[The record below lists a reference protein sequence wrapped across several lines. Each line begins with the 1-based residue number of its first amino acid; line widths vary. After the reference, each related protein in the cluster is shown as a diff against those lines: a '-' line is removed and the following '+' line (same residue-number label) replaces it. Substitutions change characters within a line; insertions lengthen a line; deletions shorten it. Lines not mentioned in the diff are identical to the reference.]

1 MSSKTGW
8 IDAGKRLEL
17 RDENGRVL
25 ESEIERD
32 GRCIH
37 FDLTDHQK
45 DLKNVVRR
53 FLGLQPVHPP
63 RVVEAAY
70 QETELGKARK
80 QTNLYI
86 REVEKQHMDA
96 LSTRATKRD
105 IVQAFRERYP
115 RTRD

>member
-8 IDAGKRLEL
+8 IDTGKRLEL

-37 FDLTDHQK
+37 FDLSDHQQ
-45 DLKNVVRR
+45 DFKNVVRR
-53 FLGLQPVHPP
+53 FFGLQPVHPP
-63 RVVEAAY
+63 RVVEAVY
-70 QETELGKARK
+70 QKTELGKARK
-80 QTNLYI
+80 QANIYI
-86 REVEKQHMDA
+86 KELEKQHMD
-96 LSTRATKRD
+96 SPSIKATKRD
-105 IVQAFRERYP
+105 IVEVFRSKYP